1 MRPKAL
7 KRTQAQPLIGA
18 RLEFLVDL
26 DHELVRLASAIDW
39 VGLETAF
46 GRLYVSDIGRP
57 GIPVRLMAGLVL
69 LQHTFGFSD
78 EEVVKR
84 WPENPYWQFFCG
96 EEYFQHQLPIHPSQ
110 LSRWRKR
117 IGVAGCE
124 KLLSLTIDAGKK
136 TKTITDQSCE
146 KVIVDTTVQ
155 PKAVQHPTD
164 TRLYYRALMSLV
176 RVAKGEGI
184 ALRQS
189 YARVAKLAF
198 LKHGRH
204 MKAKQFRRAKKS
216 QKAIKTYAGR
226 VHRELGRKLSD
237 EAYARNRRTMILG
250 ELVLT
255 QGRTTKGKVYSMHA
269 PEVECLAKGKAHKP
283 YEFGSKVSLAVTHK
297 EGFCIGIQACPDNPY
312 DGHTLDGQLD
322 QVQALTGQAPK
333 RVFADKGYKGHG
345 IRAGRCEVYL
355 SGTRK
360 LPQKLKREL
369 RRRSAIEPA
378 IGHMKSDGKLGR
390 NHLKGMTGDAMNAL
404 LCGVGHNMRKILA
417 RLRLLFVQ
425 IWTWLQAL
433 LAPSNPCMEAA

>member
-7 KRTQAQPLIGA
+7 KKSQEQPLIGW
-18 RLEFLVDL
+18 RLDMVL
-26 DHELVRLASAIDW
+26 DADQELYRLAAAIDW
-39 VGLETAF
+39 AALETAF
-46 GRLYVSDIGRP
+46 GRLYVPDLGRP
-57 GIPVRLMAGLVL
+57 GIRVRLMAGLVL
-69 LQHTFGFSD
+69 LQHTFGCSD

-96 EEYFQHQLPIHPSQ
+96 EEHFQHQLPIHPSQ

-117 IGVAGCE
+117 IGTAGCE
-124 KLLSLTIDAGKK
+124 KLLGLTIDAGRR

-176 RVAKGEGI
+176 RVAKIEGI

-189 YARVAKLAF
+189 YTRVAKFSF

-204 MKAKQFRRAKKS
+204 MKAKQYKRARKE
-216 QKAIKTYAGR
+216 QKRIKVFAGR
-226 VHRELGRKLSD
+226 VMRELERKLND
-237 EAYARNRRTMILG
+237 EAYARHRRTMILG

-255 QGRTTKGKVYSMHA
+255 QARKTKGKVYSMHA

-283 YEFGSKVSLAVTHK
+283 YEFGSKVSLAVTHR
-297 EGFCIGIQACPDNPY
+297 EGFCVGIQSCPDNPY
-312 DGHTLDGQLD
+312 DGHTLEGQID
-322 QVQALTGQAPK
+322 QVRALTGQAPK
-333 RVFADKGYKGHG
+333 RVFADKGYKGQG
-345 IRAGRCEVYL
+345 VECCEVYL

-360 LPQKLKREL
+360 LPPRLKREL
-369 RRRSAIEPA
+369 KRRSAIEPA

-390 NHLKGMTGDAMNAL
+390 NHLKGTLGDAQNAL
-404 LCGVGHNMRKILA
+404 LCGAGHNLRKILA
-417 RLRLLFVQ
+417 CLRLLFAFL
-425 IWTWLQAL
+425 WTWLRAL
-433 LAPSNPCMEAA
+433 LSPSDPCLEAA